1 MSRVSRGFR
10 ITGRI
15 IKFLFFLIVFSVIA
29 IILWRIFSSGDPKSV
44 DTITPN
50 DKLCE
55 AYEEHGDELYMFR
68 QEQRSITSAK
78 DNYGYFSVTN
88 CVFIP
93 EANQI
98 QIVVRYNN
106 STIRS
111 LAEDKA
117 LPEVPLRDEE
127 LFDVSLSIATDKTP
141 DNKDDNLGND
151 ENGVRFTRVHPSSVS
166 SDTKNLYNYRRF
178 VFDLDSAD
186 ISLSEL
192 LEDGLMLAVYADI
205 YYVGD
210 VDYEKPA
217 YGTLCLYDHLSE
229 NIEVEMRSRD
239 RDALEEFKN

>member
-55 AYEEHGDELYMFR
+55 AYEEHGDGLYMFR

-178 VFDLDSAD
+178 VFDIDSAD

>member
-55 AYEEHGDELYMFR
+55 AYEEHGDGLYMFR

-141 DNKDDNLGND
+141 DNTDDNLGND

-178 VFDLDSAD
+178 VFDIDSAD

>member
-29 IILWRIFSSGDPKSV
+29 LILWRIFSSGDPKSV

-50 DKLCE
+50 DKLCA
-55 AYEEHGDELYMFR
+55 AYEEHGDGLYLFR

-93 EANQI
+93 EANQV

-117 LPEVPLRDEE
+117 LPEVPSRDED

-151 ENGVRFTRVHPSSVS
+151 ENSVQFVRVMPSSVS

-178 VFDLDSAD
+178 VFDLDGSGL
-186 ISLSEL
+186 SLREL
-192 LEDGLMLAVYADI
+192 LDSGLMLAVYADI
-205 YYVGD
+205 YYVDD
-210 VDYEKPA
+210 VDYDKPA
-217 YGTLCLYDHLSE
+217 YGTLCLYDYLSE
-229 NIEVEMRSRD
+229 NIEVKMRSRD
-239 RDALEEFKN
+239 RDALEEFKD

>member
-55 AYEEHGDELYMFR
+55 AYEEHGDGLYMFR

-151 ENGVRFTRVHPSSVS
+151 ENSVRFTRVHPSSVS

-229 NIEVEMRSRD
+229 NIEVKMRSRD
-239 RDALEEFKN
+239 RDALEEFEN